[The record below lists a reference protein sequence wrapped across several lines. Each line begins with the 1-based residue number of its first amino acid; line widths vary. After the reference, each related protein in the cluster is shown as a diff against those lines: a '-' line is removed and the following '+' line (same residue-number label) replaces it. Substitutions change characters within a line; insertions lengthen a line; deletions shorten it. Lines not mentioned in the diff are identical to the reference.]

1 VIVASSSELRVGRDE
16 ATLVDWLRHYGAL
29 ITLFLVVG
37 MAFGSIYAAL
47 GSDTESTTL
56 IVDREGVVPAREF
69 GVVGEAVF
77 RSDAAL
83 RPAMQELGIST
94 STERFLSENVKLRPV
109 PDARILIVVGRAS
122 TATRAREIS
131 STMADALVAAL
142 TDAGVEG
149 LAVLR
154 GGAAGHSLA
163 PRVAAALGGFS
174 ALWLGIGAAIA
185 LFHVHRPVLS
195 LATAMRLVDVS
206 RVTQL
211 EGRASWLGALR
222 LRPRLRRCTR
232 NDFALGRLASAERS
246 VLIETPGSNSRRS
259 RRFTRTLLD
268 ELRSRGVAAKA
279 FHEAPSRG
287 DAAQARD
294 TWMPDGGRTTLLVTD
309 PRTDSRELSL
319 EALGW
324 WSEEVHLIW
333 IR

>member
-1 VIVASSSELRVGRDE
+1 VIVESSSELRVGYDE

-29 ITLFLVVG
+29 IALFLVVG
-37 MAFGSIYAAL
+37 IAFGSMYAAL
-47 GSDTESTTL
+47 RSDIESTTL
-56 IVDREGVVPAREF
+56 IVDREGAVPAREF

-83 RPAMQELGIST
+83 RPAMQQLGISN
-94 STERFLSENVKLRPV
+94 STERFLAENVKLRPV

-131 STMADALVAAL
+131 STMAAALVAAL

-154 GGAAGHSLA
+154 GGVAGHSLA

-185 LFHVHRPVLS
+185 LFRLYRPVLS
-195 LATAMRLVDVS
+195 LATALRLVDAS

-211 EGRASWLGALR
+211 AGSASWLGALR
-222 LRPRLRRCTR
+222 LRTRLRRCTR
-232 NDFALGRLASAERS
+232 NDFALGRLAARERS
-246 VLIETPGSNSRRS
+246 GLIKTPGSDSRRS
-259 RRFTRTLLD
+259 RRLTRTLLD
-268 ELRSRGVAAKA
+268 ELRSRGVRAETPHDAS
-279 FHEAPSRG
+279 SRG
-287 DAAQARD
+287 AAAESFD
-294 TWMPDGGRTTLLVTD
+294 SWMPDDGRTTLLVTD
-309 PRTDSRELSL
+309 SKTRSRELAL

-324 WSEEVHLIW
+324 RSEEVHLIW

>member
-1 VIVASSSELRVGRDE
+1 
-16 ATLVDWLRHYGAL
+16 
-29 ITLFLVVG
+29 
-37 MAFGSIYAAL
+37 
-47 GSDTESTTL
+47 
-56 IVDREGVVPAREF
+56 
-69 GVVGEAVF
+69 
-77 RSDAAL
+77 
-83 RPAMQELGIST
+83 
-94 STERFLSENVKLRPV
+94 
-109 PDARILIVVGRAS
+109 
-122 TATRAREIS
+122 
-131 STMADALVAAL
+131 MADALVAAL

-154 GGAAGHSLA
+154 GGAAGQSLA

-185 LFHVHRPVLS
+185 LFHVRRPVLS
-195 LATAMRLVDVS
+195 LATTLRLVDVS

-211 EGRASWLGALR
+211 EGSASWLGVLR

-246 VLIETPGSNSRRS
+246 VLIETPGSDSRRS
-259 RRFTRTLLD
+259 RRLTRTLLD
-268 ELRSRGVAAKA
+268 ELRSRGVKA
-279 FHEAPSRG
+279 IHEAPSRG
-287 DAAQARD
+287 DATEALD
-294 TWMPDGGRTTLLVTD
+294 TWMPDEGRTTLLVTD

>member
-1 VIVASSSELRVGRDE
+1 MIVESSSELRAGYDE

-29 ITLFLVVG
+29 IALFLVVG
-37 MAFGSIYAAL
+37 IALGSMYAAL
-47 GSDTESTTL
+47 GTDIESTTL

-94 STERFLSENVKLRPV
+94 STQGFLAENVKLRPV

-163 PRVAAALGGFS
+163 PRVAAALSGFS

-195 LATAMRLVDVS
+195 LATALRLVDVS

-232 NDFALGRLASAERS
+232 NDFALGLAAGERS
-246 VLIETPGSNSRRS
+246 VLIETPGSDSRWSRRL
-259 RRFTRTLLD
+259 TRTLLD
-268 ELRSRGVAAKA
+268 ELRSRGVSAETPRDAS
-279 FHEAPSRG
+279 SRG
-287 DAAQARD
+287 AAAESLD
-294 TWMPDGGRTTLLVTD
+294 SWMADNGRTTLLVTD
-309 PRTDSRELSL
+309 PKTRSRELAL
-319 EALGW
+319 EALGCS
-324 WSEEVHLIW
+324 SEELHLIW

>member
-1 VIVASSSELRVGRDE
+1 MGHDE

-29 ITLFLVVG
+29 IGLFLVAG
-37 MAFGSIYAAL
+37 MASGSMYAAL

-83 RPAMQELGIST
+83 RPAMQELGIAT
-94 STERFLSENVKLRPV
+94 SPERFLADYVKLRPV

-122 TATRAREIS
+122 SATRAREIS

-142 TDAGVEG
+142 TDAGLEG
-149 LAVLR
+149 LVVLR
-154 GGAAGHSLA
+154 GGGAGHSLA

-195 LATAMRLVDVS
+195 LATALRLVDVGH
-206 RVTQL
+206 VVQL
-211 EGRASWLGALR
+211 EGSASWLGALR

-232 NDFALGRLASAERS
+232 NDFVLARLAATERS
-246 VLIETPGSNSRRS
+246 VVVVTPGGDSRRS
-259 RRFTRTLLD
+259 RSLTRTLLD
-268 ELRSRGVAAKA
+268 ELRSRGVTAEAP
-279 FHEAPSRG
+279 HEAPSRG
-287 DAAQARD
+287 DAAEMLE
-294 TWMPDGGRTTLLVTD
+294 TWMPDAGRTTLLVTD
-309 PRTDSRELSL
+309 PTTRSRELAL

-324 WSEEVHLIW
+324 TSEEVHLIW